1 MSSRPPPA
9 RDLSATVLDVPP
21 PPGWRRLPGGVYGRR
36 HDDLAVMVT
45 LDHDGAEPRVW
56 ASASRRGRYPS
67 DLEVRAA
74 LAALDDADTL
84 ARMAKDAAAHSPSC
98 RMGSTGDM
106 CDTCDRLVNDLAV
119 WHWSREG
126 QS

>member
-1 MSSRPPPA
+1 MTPTRAEVRALLRGCISGEETSLRQA
-9 RDLSATVLDVPP
+9 HSLAQQMDTNEAIQHHS
-21 PPGWRRLPGGVYGRR
+21 RRLAQY
-36 HDDLAVMVT
+36 
-45 LDHDGAEPRVW
+45 
-56 ASASRRGRYPS
+56 
-67 DLEVRAA
+67 RAA

>member
-74 LAALDDADTL
+74 LAALVPSARDVAITRGGVQPGGRHVVHADG
-84 ARMAKDAAAHSPSC
+84 ARDP
-98 RMGSTGDM
+98 
-106 CDTCDRLVNDLAV
+106 
-119 WHWSREG
+119 
-126 QS
+126 